1 MPGRTRHD
9 RRRSQ
14 APGTPPAR
22 RPDLKGREVNQMP
35 SYISSLFAADRR
47 REMVAHAE
55 QHGRAHRLVALAR
68 ASRRAG
74 RADRRMRRA
83 AREAR
88 QLRTEL
94 ER

>member
-74 RADRRMRRA
+74 RAERRMRRA

-88 QLRTEL
+88 RLRTEL
-94 ER
+94 EQ